1 MKSFPL
7 SIAAFALFAL
17 GCVDREA
24 QVQAKQTEN
33 LIKDPTIAVTVMDI
47 APTSVEDTL
56 DITGTI
62 ETSDD
67 VSVTA
72 IVGGPLIAVYVKDG
86 DQVRAGQAIAKQDAS
101 DYQARVTGARAQ
113 ANAARSALDQARA
126 DAEIGPVRSTAAVK
140 AAEARL
146 SQAQSR
152 LQRLINGARP
162 EERAQAEAQVN
173 KAKSDLDT
181 AKLALDRAKRLF
193 TEGAIP
199 KAALEQAE
207 NAYASAL
214 AAYDSALQ
222 NLRLVQ
228 NASREE
234 DISAARQDVAA
245 AQQQLAI
252 DQANK
257 RLDVLY
263 EHRVESAQAN
273 LQSAQQNLRLAEIAL
288 DNTTLRA
295 PFSGRLSGKPLQ
307 AGTYVSPG
315 VEVARIVGTGG
326 AYFEAEI
333 PESQIALVQPGM
345 SVEVSVDALS
355 GAKAAGTLIAINPQ
369 ATGAGRLFFGRVRL
383 DSVPAGLRAG
393 MFARGVAV
401 LGRRDGVFLVPS
413 EAVLKD
419 GDKSYVFIAV
429 GEKAQRRDVTIGV
442 TRNGSTEVIGI
453 GEGDQIIVKGQGTL
467 TDGSTIKL
475 QDRTEPK
482 ENGE

>member
-1 MKSFPL
+1 MKPSSFA
-7 SIAAFALFAL
+7 IVALAVFAL

-24 QVQAKQTEN
+24 QVQAKQTED
-33 LIKDPTIAVTVMDI
+33 LIKDPTIAVTVMDV
-47 APTSVEDTL
+47 APTSVEDSL

-72 IVGGPLIAVYVKDG
+72 IVGGPLVAVYVKDG
-86 DQVRAGQAIAKQDAS
+86 DQVRAGQAIARQDGS
-101 DYQARVTGARAQ
+101 DYQARVDGARAQ
-113 ANAARSALDQARA
+113 ANAARSALDQAKA
-126 DAEIGPVRSTAAVK
+126 DAEIAPVRSTAAVK
-140 AAEARL
+140 ASEARL
-146 SQAQSR
+146 EQAKSR

-162 EERAQAEAQVN
+162 EERAQAEAQVK

-199 KAALEQAE
+199 KASLEQAE

-222 NLRLVQ
+222 NQRLVQ

-234 DISAARQDVAA
+234 DISAAQQDVAA

-257 RLDVLY
+257 KLDVLY
-263 EHRVESAQAN
+263 EQRVESAQAN
-273 LQSAQQNLRLAEIAL
+273 LQSAQQNLRLAEIAM

-295 PFSGRLSGKPLQ
+295 PFNGRISGKPLQ

-333 PESQIALVQPGM
+333 PESQISLVQPGM

-383 DSVPAGLRAG
+383 DSVPEGLRAG

-401 LGRRDGVFLVPS
+401 LGRRDGVFLLPS

-419 GDKSYVFIAV
+419 GVKSYVFLAV
-429 GEKAQRRDVTIGV
+429 GEKAQRRDVTTGV
-442 TRNGSTEVIGI
+442 TRNGSTEIIGV
-453 GEGDQIIVKGQGTL
+453 GEGDRVIVKGQANL
-467 TDGSTIKL
+467 ADGSPIKL
-475 QDRTEPK
+475 QGPTTTK
-482 ENGE
+482 EEGA

>member
-1 MKSFPL
+1 MKPSSFA
-7 SIAAFALFAL
+7 IVALAVFTL

-24 QVQAKQTEN
+24 QDQAKQTED
-33 LIKDPTIAVTVMDI
+33 LIKDSTIAVTVMDV
-47 APTSVEDTL
+47 APTSVEDSL

-72 IVGGPLIAVYVKDG
+72 IVGGPLIVVYVKDG

-101 DYQARVTGARAQ
+101 DYQARVSGARAQ

-140 AAEARL
+140 ASEARL

-199 KAALEQAE
+199 KASLEQAE
-207 NAYASAL
+207 NVYASAL

-234 DISAARQDVAA
+234 DISAAQQDVAA

-257 RLDVLY
+257 KLDVLY

-288 DNTTLRA
+288 ENTTLRA

-345 SVEVSVDALS
+345 TVEVSVDALS

-419 GDKSYVFIAV
+419 GDKSYVFLAV
-429 GEKAQRRDVTIGV
+429 GEKAQRREVKTGV
-442 TRNGSTEVIGI
+442 TRNGSTEVVGI
-453 GEGDQIIVKGQGTL
+453 GDGDRIIVKGQGTL

-475 QDRTEPK
+475 QDPTEPN
-482 ENGE
+482 ESGE